1 MNANKQA
8 ANNIKKQRKLL
19 RHEPKQMA
27 AWTGIKMPRY
37 YAIERGDAEISINEL
52 TAIAKSLETTAA
64 LLLGGSDA

>member
-19 RHEPKQMA
+19 RHEPKNVA
-27 AWTGIKMPRY
+27 AWTGIKMARY
-37 YAIERGDAEISINEL
+37 YAIERGDAEISVNEL
-52 TAIAKSLETTAA
+52 TAIAKALETTAS